1 MKRLHDVVV
10 GPCAKPVYFVLPA
23 VARRQNQYRIGLAL
37 LPELT
42 DDIEP
47 GDFRQPK
54 IDDREVDRVL
64 ERKVESSLPS
74 AACSTPKP
82 ASASWLQSVSRRVAS
97 SSITSKRM
105 GIVL

>member
-10 GPCAKPVYFVLPA
+10 SAGAKPVYFVLPA

-37 LPELT
+37 FPELT
-42 DDIEP
+42 DEIEP

-64 ERKVESSLPS
+64 ERKVEPLPAVGGLLDTEAGLGKL
-74 AACSTPKP
+74 AAERFAQRCVC
-82 ASASWLQSVSRRVAS
+82 LLY
-97 SSITSKRM
+97 TSPSPRDS
-105 GIVL
+105 